1 VLAVSDEY
9 AHRPPDGKTDAL
21 LQEFRELSPRDQ
33 DLVMALVAR
42 LRGSLTEPDSGFP
55 PDVAFM
61 DFEE

>member
-1 VLAVSDEY
+1 MSDEY

-21 LQEFRELSPRDQ
+21 LREFRELSRRDQ

-42 LRGSLTEPDSGFP
+42 LRWSLAEPDSDFP